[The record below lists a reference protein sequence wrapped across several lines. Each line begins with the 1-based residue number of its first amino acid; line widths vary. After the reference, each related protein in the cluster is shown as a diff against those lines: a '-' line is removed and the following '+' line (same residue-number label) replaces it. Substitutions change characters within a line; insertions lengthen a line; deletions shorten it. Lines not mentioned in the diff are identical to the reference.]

1 MGTISK
7 VNDILCVNISKID
20 DILKANAYKLDDN
33 VFCPVSPTPTPT
45 PSTTPSGVSP
55 TPTSTPPVT
64 PTPSPT
70 PCSEICC
77 EVELCFGG
85 DCVEACSCNTTATF
99 YLHIP
104 CYTGGCTLG
113 SADGIFED
121 SRCSSRAGEAY
132 YSDGQECY
140 YWDGITLTYQGD
152 C

>member
-7 VNDILCVNISKID
+7 VNDILCANISKID
-20 DILKANAYKLDDN
+20 DRLKANASKLDDN
-33 VFCPVSPTPTPT
+33 VFCPVSPTPTPSAT
-45 PSTTPSGVSP
+45 SSGASP
-55 TPTSTPPVT
+55 TPTPTPQVT

-77 EVELCFGG
+77 EVELCIGL
-85 DCVEACSCNTTATF
+85 DCVEACSCNETFTF

-104 CYTGGCTLG
+104 CYTSGCTLG
-113 SADGIFED
+113 IADGIFVD
-121 SRCSSRAGEAY
+121 SRCGSLANEGY